1 MTPED
6 VIREE
11 VEALNACRAESSA
24 LEKAAEAAEAA
35 EAWAKSEIFRLCR
48 TATKTPAR
56 EAAIIKLQ
64 KTQAAEAIR
73 AARFRRQLAAMIQK
87 IGNKSAYILRLCEY
101 YDIDPGEVGFT
112 D

>member
-1 MTPED
+1 MTPGD

-11 VEALNACRAESSA
+11 VEALNACRGESSA

-35 EAWAKSEIFRLCR
+35 EAFARSEIVRLSRTAAKS
-48 TATKTPAR
+48 PAR
-56 EAAIIKLQ
+56 DAAIIKLQ
-64 KTQAAEAIR
+64 KTQAAEAMR
-73 AARFRRQLAAMIQK
+73 AARFRRQLAATIQK

-101 YDIDPGEVGFT
+101 YDLDPGKVGFT